1 MAAAAHDG
9 IGFAK
14 QSDPL
19 KSVDQGSGA
28 VQLED
33 EHNSDGDDN
42 FSDGSDE
49 EMAEPE
55 AGEIAETLAR
65 LGSPVENRNKGGK
78 VLKRANHHFMMQ
90 RSRQNTGK
98 EMQFK

>member
-1 MAAAAHDG
+1 MAAATQG
-9 IGFAK
+9 GTGFVK

-55 AGEIAETLAR
+55 AGEIAETCER
-65 LGSPVENRNKGGK
+65 WEEQHGG
-78 VLKRANHHFMMQ
+78 L
-90 RSRQNTGK
+90 
-98 EMQFK
+98 

>member
-1 MAAAAHDG
+1 MPLHKKKARMAAATQG
-9 IGFAK
+9 GTGFVK

-55 AGEIAETLAR
+55 AGEIAETCER
-65 LGSPVENRNKGGK
+65 WEEQHGG
-78 VLKRANHHFMMQ
+78 L
-90 RSRQNTGK
+90 
-98 EMQFK
+98 